1 MSTIR
6 SIIEFFQFFANKLK
20 KHCVSA
26 YAAQAAFYIIMSAFP
41 FFMFLL
47 TMIRFLPVTEEDLI
61 VLVNTNLPAA
71 FSPYVV
77 DIISEV
83 YLSSTTTVISLTILT
98 AIWASSRAFYSL
110 IRGLNSVYSIEENRN
125 FLILRFHATIHTII
139 FTFFLLATLL
149 LIAFGNS
156 IALALLNLFPGLQ
169 EMALLVISLRTSA
182 SLCILILFFLYLY
195 IAIPNRKSHVLAELP
210 GAIAT
215 SVGWIGFSFLYSY
228 YIDHMSNFS
237 NTYGSLTAVVLL
249 MLWLYA
255 CMYMLLL
262 GAELNQLFPDIS
274 RYLKQQR

>member
-1 MSTIR
+1 MSALITI
-6 SIIEFFQFFANKLK
+6 IVFFQSFIKKLK

-47 TMIRFLPVTEEDLI
+47 TMIRFLPVTEEDFI
-61 VLVNTNLPAA
+61 VLVNTNLPTAI
-71 FSPYVV
+71 SPYIV
-77 DIISEV
+77 DIISEI

-110 IRGLNSVYSIEENRN
+110 IYGLNSVYNIEENRN
-125 FLILRFHATIHTII
+125 FLVLRFHATIHTII

-149 LIAFGNS
+149 LFAFGNS
-156 IALALLNLFPGLQ
+156 IVLALLNAFPSLQ
-169 EMALLVISLRTSA
+169 DMAVLVISLRTSA

-195 IAIPNRKSHVLAELP
+195 IVIPNRKSHVLAELP

-228 YIDHMSNFS
+228 YIDHLSNFS
-237 NTYGSLTAVVLL
+237 NTYGSLTAIVLL

-262 GAELNQLFPDIS
+262 GGELNQFIPSIS
-274 RYLKQQR
+274 RYFKQQR

>member
-1 MSTIR
+1 MSELITILV
-6 SIIEFFQFFANKLK
+6 FFQSFIKKLK

-26 YAAQAAFYIIMSAFP
+26 YAAQAAFYIMLSVFP

-61 VLVNTNLPAA
+61 VLVNTHLPAA
-71 FSPYVV
+71 FSPYIV
-77 DIISEV
+77 DIISEI

-110 IRGLNSVYSIEENRN
+110 IYGLNSVYNIEENRN
-125 FLILRFHATIHTII
+125 FLVLRFHATIHTII

-149 LIAFGNS
+149 LFAFGNS
-156 IALALLNLFPGLQ
+156 IALALLNTFPSLQ
-169 EMALLVISLRTSA
+169 DMALLVISLRTSA

-195 IAIPNRKSHVLAELP
+195 IVIPNRKSHVLAELP

-228 YIDHMSNFS
+228 YIDHLSNFS
-237 NTYGSLTAVVLL
+237 NTYGSLTAIVLL

-262 GAELNQLFPDIS
+262 GGELNQFIPSIS
-274 RYLKQQR
+274 RYFKQQR

>member
-1 MSTIR
+1 M
-6 SIIEFFQFFANKLK
+6 
-20 KHCVSA
+20 SA

-61 VLVNTNLPAA
+61 VLVNTNLPTAI
-71 FSPYVV
+71 SPYIV
-77 DIISEV
+77 DIISEI

-110 IRGLNSVYSIEENRN
+110 IYGLNSVYNIEENRN
-125 FLILRFHATIHTII
+125 FLVLRFHATIHTII

-149 LIAFGNS
+149 IFAFGNS
-156 IALALLNLFPGLQ
+156 IVLALLNIFPSLQ
-169 EMALLVISLRTSA
+169 DMAVLVISLRTSA

-195 IAIPNRKSHVLAELP
+195 IVIPNRKSHVLAELP

-228 YIDHMSNFS
+228 YIDHLSNFS
-237 NTYGSLTAVVLL
+237 NTYGSLTAIVLL

-262 GAELNQLFPDIS
+262 GGELNQFIPSIS
-274 RYLKQQR
+274 RYFKQQR